1 MFRYNNKTYKI
12 DDIDWN
18 SKPSHTFSYRDGEI
32 SYADYYK
39 KMYEMDV
46 QDMEQPL
53 LVSNP
58 KKRVCFCLT
67 PRVIFV
73 AHNLF
78 VK

>member
-1 MFRYNNKTYKI
+1 MRRYNNKTYKI

-18 SKPSHTFSYRDGEI
+18 THPSHTFSYRDGEI

-39 KMYEMDV
+39 KMHEMDV

-67 PRVIFV
+67 LRAIFV
-73 AHNLF
+73 THALLVN
-78 VK
+78 